1 MFRARVPDHADYFER
16 WRVES
21 EEARATLGGYLDI
34 PYGEHPKERLDLFLP
49 DGVEEGPLLVFSHG
63 GYWQAM
69 SKEYSSFVA
78 RPYVEGGVAVAVI
91 GHPLAPEVSV
101 HDIVAANGR
110 AVHVLSEGLDEPRFT
125 PTRIVV
131 SGHSAGGQV
140 SSFFAMQDWPGFDL
154 PEGTVYAA
162 VAISPILDLEAI
174 LPTPI
179 NDALGL
185 TKETA
190 RMVSPIRYTPRP
202 GAPLIPLAFVS
213 GGEES
218 PLLLRQQ
225 AEFAE
230 FWADAGGE
238 TICIAPPGLHHFDVV
253 QSLARPGEALFEI
266 TWELLTR
273 ETGRYFATRPRE
285 G

>member
-1 MFRARVPDHADYFER
+1 MFRARVPDHLDYFEA
-16 WRVES
+16 WRRES
-21 EEARATLGGYLDI
+21 DQARAVLGGYLDL
-34 PYGEHPKERLDLFLP
+34 PYGPHPREVLDLFLP
-49 DGVEEGPLLVFSHG
+49 DGLEEGPLLVFSHG

-69 SKEYSSFVA
+69 SKEFSSFVA
-78 RPYVEGGVAVAVI
+78 RPFVERGIAVAVV
-91 GHPLAPEVSV
+91 GHPLCPEVRV

-110 AVHVLSEGLDEPRFT
+110 AVHFLSEGVEAARFI
-125 PTRIVV
+125 PTRIVM

-140 SSFFAMQDWPGFDL
+140 SAFFAMQDWPGFDL

-174 LPTPI
+174 VPTPI

-213 GGEES
+213 GGDES
-218 PLLLRQQ
+218 PLLLEQQ

-230 FWADAGGE
+230 FWEDAGGE
-238 TICIAPPGLHHFDVV
+238 TICLAPEGRHHFDIV
-253 QSLARPGEALFEI
+253 QTLARPGEPLFEI
-266 TWELLTR
+266 TWELLVR
-273 ETGRYFATRPRE
+273 ETGVHAAGLR
-285 G
+285 